1 MKVWILDAPQTKL
14 RLADVAV
21 PLPGT
26 GQVLVETRATGLC
39 HSDVG
44 YMEGVIPYSMDLPI
58 ILGHEPSG
66 VIAAL
71 GEGVAGWQVGD
82 AVVAAVVHTDAP
94 GVTHDGAFAQYYL
107 VNAAQLVKLPVGL
120 DWGQA
125 AAATDAGVTSYTGV
139 VIDGDVKVGD
149 RVGIVGL
156 GGLGMTGAR
165 IAVIRGATVY
175 GADPKE
181 DIWTAALE
189 QGVEKV
195 FKDVSEFEGLDL
207 DVIVDFAGF
216 GTTTAGAVKAI
227 KKGGRVVV
235 VGLGAIESTINT
247 IDLVSKSVTLRGS
260 TPLGQPAHLQEV
272 IAMVSSGQLTI
283 LATQITFDDIP
294 DGLERL
300 KRGEVRGRLYAT
312 PP

>member
-1 MKVWILDAPQTKL
+1 MKAWILDAPHTPL
-14 RLADVAV
+14 RLADVAI
-21 PLPGT
+21 PTPGP
-26 GQVLVETRATGLC
+26 GQVLVEVRATGLC

-44 YMEGVIPYSMDLPI
+44 YMKGVIPYSTELPI

-71 GEGVAGWQVGD
+71 GDEVTGWQVGD

-107 VNAAQLVKLPVGL
+107 VTAAQLVKLPAGI

-139 VIDGDVKVGD
+139 VIDGGVRAGD

-181 DIWTAALE
+181 DIWATALE
-189 QGVEKV
+189 QGVEEV
-195 FKDVSEFEGLDL
+195 FEDVSEFQGLDL

-216 GTTTAGAVKAI
+216 GATTAGAIKAVK
-227 KKGGRVVV
+227 KDGRVVV

-247 IDLVSKSVTLRGS
+247 IDLVSKSVTLKGS
-260 TPLGQPAHLQEV
+260 TPRGQPAHLQEV

-283 LATQITFDDIP
+283 LATRFDDIP

-300 KRGEVRGRLYAT
+300 QRGEVRGRLYAT
-312 PP
+312 PL